1 VTPPWIVAGFA
12 LITGAL
18 APTVP
23 ARLTASDHTDATT
36 KCKIGGW
43 DGRIHTRPSATEAVR
58 NRAPVALVG
67 CSPVTVSTSAA
78 PGADFSTR
86 HTYAWE
92 PNPQMGGTLDDSIAG
107 QDIHAAVNQA
117 LQTHG
122 WTNVSVEIIENSG
135 HYVADEQP
143 TALAALIERYAS
155 M

>member
-1 VTPPWIVAGFA
+1 
-12 LITGAL
+12 L
-18 APTVP
+18 
-23 ARLTASDHTDATT
+23 
-36 KCKIGGW
+36 
-43 DGRIHTRPSATEAVR
+43 
-58 NRAPVALVG
+58 
-67 CSPVTVSTSAA
+67 
-78 PGADFSTR
+78 
-86 HTYAWE
+86 
-92 PNPQMGGTLDDSIAG
+92 IAG